1 MALIVQKYGGSSVA
15 TAEKMKHVARR
26 AAATAQAGNRVVVVV
41 SAPGDMT
48 DDLITR
54 AREVTDQAPAREMD
68 MLLAVGE
75 QVSIALLSM
84 ALQALGCAATSLA
97 GWQVRVLT
105 EPVHTKARI
114 LDVDRGR
121 MLDELNRGRI
131 PVVAGFQGVTAS
143 GEVTTLGRGGSDTTA
158 VALAA
163 ALGADFCEIYTDVTG
178 VFTADP
184 RIVPDARKLH
194 RLTYDEMLEMA
205 SSGAVVLQT
214 RAAEYAK
221 QYEVPL
227 HVRSTFHEE
236 EGTIIMGARATI
248 PEESMEP
255 TRVVNAV
262 THDLSVTKLTVV
274 DLPDIPGVAHRLFN
288 QLAEAHVNVDM
299 IVQTASRCRHADISF
314 TTSRSDAHI
323 AIEATQRVARELGAA
338 RVDAEEGVAKVSV
351 VGAGMVSN
359 PGVASTMFGAL
370 AAEQI
375 NIQMISTSEIK
386 ISCIVSV
393 DEAQR
398 AVRALHRA
406 YNLQDDA

>member
-1 MALIVQKYGGSSVA
+1 LIVQKFGGSSVA
-15 TAEKMKHVARR
+15 TPDKMKHVARR
-26 AAATAQAGNRVVVVV
+26 VSETVRAGHKVVVVV
-41 SAPGDMT
+41 SAPGDTT
-48 DDLITR
+48 DDLIAR
-54 AREVTDQAPAREMD
+54 AKDVTEQAPPREMD

-75 QVSIALLSM
+75 QISIALLSM
-84 ALQALGCAATSLA
+84 ALHELGHAATSLA

-114 LDVDRGR
+114 LEVDRGR
-121 MLDELNRGRI
+121 LLDELNRGHI
-131 PVVAGFQGVTAS
+131 PVVAGFQGVTAF

-158 VALAA
+158 VALAG
-163 ALGADFCEIYTDVTG
+163 ALGADVCEIFTDVTG

-184 RIVPDARKLH
+184 RFVPEARKLP
-194 RLTYDEMLEMA
+194 RLNYDEMLEMA

-221 QYEVPL
+221 QYRVPL
-227 HVRSTFHEE
+227 HVRSTFHAE
-236 EGTIIMGARATI
+236 EGTIIA
-248 PEESMEP
+248 EESMEP

-299 IVQTASRCRHADISF
+299 IVQTASRGGHADISF
-314 TTSRSDAHI
+314 TTNRADART
-323 AIEATQRVARELGAA
+323 AIEATQRVARELGAG

-386 ISCIVSV
+386 ISCIVAVS
-393 DEAQR
+393 EAQR
-398 AVRALHRA
+398 AVRALHRV